1 MPTSTISS
9 DLDRYR
15 DAFDGQQQRDD
26 PSAAGHEPPRSG
38 CSQVAKGCGCV
49 ALVLLVAVVLGGVWV
64 AVAWKGLAVGVAK
77 RIAAEAI
84 ASAPLAEA
92 DRRQILE
99 RLDRVGNDFA
109 AGRIDVEQMGRIFAA
124 IAEGPLVPL
133 ALVTAAD
140 AKYVQPSGLDVAE
153 KRAGRRILER
163 LARGVI
169 TEKIEEADAKAIM
182 VPVMK
187 PDDEGGFTLKES
199 LTDAEL
205 REFLAAA
212 KAKVDDLGIP
222 DQGFE
227 VNIAAELDRA
237 IDKALDRKAE
247 VEPEESGF
255 DGRGA
260 PARGRPH
267 STAP

>member
-1 MPTSTISS
+1 MPTSAVST
-9 DLDRYR
+9 DLDRFRNEFDAPQYR
-15 DAFDGQQQRDD
+15 DE
-26 PSAAGHEPPRSG
+26 PPAAGHEPPRSG

-49 ALVLLVAVVLGGVWV
+49 ALVLLLVVVLGGIWV
-64 AVAWKGLAVGVAK
+64 AMSWKRLAVGVGR

-84 ASAPLAEA
+84 ASAPLPEA

-99 RLDRVGNDFA
+99 QLDRVGNDFV
-109 AGRIDVEQMGRIFAA
+109 AGRIDIEQMGRIFEA

-140 AKYVQPSGLDVAE
+140 AKYVQPSGLDGAE

-169 TEKIEEADAKAIM
+169 TEKLEEADAKAILT
-182 VPVMK
+182 PVMK
-187 PDDEGGFTLKES
+187 PDDEGSFTLKES

-212 KAKVDDLGIP
+212 KAKVDELGIP
-222 DQGFE
+222 DQPFD

-237 IDKALDRKAE
+237 IDKALGRKAE
-247 VEPEESGF
+247 ADAE
-255 DGRGA
+255 A
-260 PARGRPH
+260 PAE
-267 STAP
+267 

>member
-1 MPTSTISS
+1 MPTSTVSS
-9 DLDRYR
+9 ELDRYR
-15 DAFDGQQQRDD
+15 DAFDGQQHREEP
-26 PSAAGHEPPRSG
+26 PSSGHEPPPSG

-49 ALVLLVAVVLGGVWV
+49 AVVLLMAVVLGGIWV
-64 AVAWKGLAVGVAK
+64 ALSWKGLAVGVAK
-77 RIAAEAI
+77 RIAAEVI
-84 ASAPLAEA
+84 DSAPLPEA

-99 RLDRVGNDFA
+99 RLDRIGNDFA
-109 AGRIDVEQMGRIFAA
+109 AGRIDVEQMGRIFEA

-182 VPVMK
+182 MPVMK

-199 LTDAEL
+199 LTDTEL

-212 KAKVDDLGIP
+212 KSKVDDLGIP
-222 DQGFE
+222 DEGFE
-227 VNIAAELDRA
+227 VNIAAEFDRA
-237 IDKALDRKAE
+237 IDKALGRKAGSE
-247 VEPEESGF
+247 TEPE
-255 DGRGA
+255 
-260 PARGRPH
+260 
-267 STAP
+267 